1 MIDPNQME
9 LLREFVDYLEKDY
22 VIMKQKMFKDN
33 SIWYNE
39 TPKKGDTTIL
49 KVIYKSERPKD
60 EEIDDRI
67 ELFLKKRTR

>member
-1 MIDPNQME
+1 MINPNQME

-22 VIMKQKMFKDN
+22 VIMKQKIFKDN

-39 TPKKGDTTIL
+39 IPKKGDTTIL

-67 ELFLKKRTR
+67 ELFLKKQDG